1 MSADLPRLTDA
12 ERTDVARWLRT
23 AAEGGGLTL
32 RQEARDLALRIA
44 DRLDAATNPAPGLQA
59 GGDAASGECVGCPP
73 CPGRG
78 SDGHGM
84 THCAECCFGTGVEA
98 DPSCPVHG
106 DPEPDAGDVEAL
118 GDHPYVDPRDGRQ
131 ECYLCGKFVHDVTH
145 SCKGVP
151 VTRAA
156 EARVRLLIDAAR
168 AQGAADALRE
178 AADEIDRE
186 AAEAAARRRVPAVRC
201 LACDLRYEER
211 DQYGCHEPGR
221 PHTYDPTDLTEVG
234 RVVVEPT
241 YDGDRL
247 RDRAARIAGQD
258 GGEL

>member
-1 MSADLPRLTDA
+1 MSAGPDRLLADLEAL
-12 ERTDVARWLRT
+12 
-23 AAEGGGLTL
+23 AEGFVSEIDWSDGRNHYGDN
-32 RQEARDLALRIA
+32 EAWEAAARRVREVIA
-44 DRLDAATNPAPGLQA
+44 AHTPDAATDPAPGLQA

-168 AQGAADALRE
+168 AQGAAEALRD
-178 AADEIDRE
+178 AAHAWQTGEWTVLTEPIKAPEQPQRIIGASQAVTDWLRERADRI
-186 AAEAAARRRVPAVRC
+186 
-201 LACDLRYEER
+201 ER
-211 DQYGCHEPGR
+211 DGEGR
-221 PHTYDPTDLTEVG
+221 
-234 RVVVEPT
+234 
-241 YDGDRL
+241 
-247 RDRAARIAGQD
+247 
-258 GGEL
+258 